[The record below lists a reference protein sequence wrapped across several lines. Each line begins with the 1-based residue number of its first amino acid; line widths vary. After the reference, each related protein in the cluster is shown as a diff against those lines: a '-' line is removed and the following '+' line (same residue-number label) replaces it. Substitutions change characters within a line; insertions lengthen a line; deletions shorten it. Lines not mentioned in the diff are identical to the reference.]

1 MEAYNLLPPEFL
13 DERGSFIVKFYK
25 KSIVQNQYDDLID
38 FCRTPRSR
46 QEICDFLGIK
56 TPFYAIKQY
65 VQPLIDSGK
74 IKLLIPDVPG
84 SHKQKYYSA
93 E

>member
-1 MEAYNLLPPEFL
+1 MTSEELLKMLNQIQKAKCETQTL
-13 DERGSFIVKFYK
+13 EL
-25 KSIVQNQYDDLID
+25 KS
-38 FCRTPRSR
+38 
-46 QEICDFLGIK
+46 
-56 TPFYAIKQY
+56 Y